1 MRYLIFLLII
11 LILLLLEVNCE
22 LKNEIKIQQE
32 NDKRYYNHLR
42 SEFDKRIKDLQ
53 DDIELNNEI
62 IEGWNYIYK
71 EGEYEDGG

>member
-1 MRYLIFLLII
+1 MRYLIILLII

-22 LKNEIKIQQE
+22 LRNEIKIQQE
-32 NDKRYYNHLR
+32 NDKKYYNHLR

-71 EGEYEDGG
+71 EGEYENGG

>member
-1 MRYLIFLLII
+1 MRYLIILLII

-22 LKNEIKIQQE
+22 LRNEIKIQQE
-32 NDKRYYNHLR
+32 NDKKYYNHLR

-62 IEGWNYIYK
+62 IEGWNSIYK
-71 EGEYEDGG
+71 EGEYENGG